1 MTDEQRAIDK
11 LRILLNAVKSVNE
24 EEPEINIDFGD
35 GFDAKA
41 FMKMSLPER
50 FHAYMVRE
58 MCSEDDFQENMRKNN
73 YDYLPMLYRVKQ
85 ELPGDFYAYFH
96 DLLHEKEIDFY
107 HKKYLEVLNGM
118 I

>member
-1 MTDEQRAIDK
+1 MTDEPRELNK

-24 EEPEINIDFGD
+24 EEPEVNTDFGD

-41 FMKMSLPER
+41 FMAMSLSER

-85 ELPGDFYAYFH
+85 ELPGDFYVYFH

-107 HKKYLEVLNGM
+107 HKKYLEALNGM